1 MFFRIGIENNV
12 WIFIFLPKSISIHVN
27 VIIYWVLL
35 ENIGKCRN
43 LKEVFDLSINIG
55 LVVGFVI

>member
-35 ENIGKCRN
+35 KNIGKCRN
-43 LKEVFDLSINIG
+43 LIEVFDLVLIS
-55 LVVGFVI
+55 VW